1 MFGMILKFQAF
12 LEKLKQNKRVWFTTL
27 TLLSLFGIIGT
38 ISYLNTTTSRAAEN
52 LYEATSA
59 NYFLEI
65 DSKINKTIESIT
77 ILGTVLLDNPSF
89 TATLNNQNNVTGI
102 NEQLKNVAAK
112 INKSDQTPI
121 TLELYNKDGIK
132 IASSL
137 SDARLNSTPSDS
149 KVLERVLITN
159 EANSGIEY
167 DDGHVY
173 FRAFFPVGNG
183 VLETKKS
190 LNFLFDEYAEGNK
203 IFQVLMDKDFL
214 DMKNV
219 QRYSFKKIG
228 KNEISVQ
235 STVDDDFLEK
245 IATLNFDEIIEK
257 KYILTEE
264 NFILAKPIMNVDNK
278 RIGMILISEDILQE
292 GALPNMTKSITTG
305 ITTAA
310 LGLVVALLV
319 LMI

>member
-1 MFGMILKFQAF
+1 MILKIQAF

-27 TLLSLFGIIGT
+27 TALSFLGIIGT
-38 ISYLNTTTSRAAEN
+38 ISYLNTTTSRAAQN
-52 LYEATSA
+52 LYEATST
-59 NYFLEI
+59 NYFLEM
-65 DSKINKTIESIT
+65 DSKINNTIESIT
-77 ILGTVLLDNPSF
+77 ILGTALLENQNF
-89 TATLNNQNNVTGI
+89 MATLNNQNNVAGI
-102 NEQLKNVAAK
+102 NEQLKGFAAK
-112 INKSDQTPI
+112 INKPDQTPI
-121 TLELYNKDGIK
+121 ALELYNKDGIK

-137 SDARLNSTPSDS
+137 ADARLNGTPSDS
-149 KVLERVLITN
+149 KVLERVLISN
-159 EANSGIEY
+159 EMNSGIEY
-167 DDGHVY
+167 DDGQVY

-190 LNFLFDEYAEGNK
+190 LNFLVDEYSERNK

-219 QRYSFKKIG
+219 QRYPFKKIG
-228 KNEISVQ
+228 KNEISIQ

-245 IATLNFDEIIEK
+245 ITPLSFDEIIEK
-257 KYILTEE
+257 KYILTEDH
-264 NFILAKPIMNVDNK
+264 FILAKPIMNVDNK
-278 RIGMILISEDILQE
+278 RIGMILIGENILQE